1 MFSTVVVVMVSQVR
15 YMSKLIKMYILNLCN
30 FSYISYTSIKLKTI
44 ELKLNIWF
52 LFIVYLDLKLQKDS
66 VTLVIF
72 AILYSVYDVCNIVP
86 NKYLLKK

>member
-15 YMSKLIKMYILNLCN
+15 YMSKLTKMYILNLCN
-30 FSYISYTSIKLKTI
+30 FSYINYISIKLKTI

-66 VTLVIF
+66 VILVIF
-72 AILYSVYDVCNIVP
+72 AILYSVYDACNIVP